1 MLGTSWIIYLL
12 VVFEANVFFSFSFGA
27 MEVEQMLPNILHKHY
42 GT

>member
-12 VVFEANVFFSFSFGA
+12 VVFEANVSFSFGA